1 VNSDLSVDT
10 LDTHAIDALPVAL
23 CVTDRDG
30 GILRF
35 NQRAIELWGR
45 APTPADVQRGPAA
58 QVIRTGQAVRDV
70 TVVIEREDGAPITTS
85 VTSTPITDSSGLTI
99 AAMSTFVENAVDSD
113 AALHRA
119 RLAAIVVSSSD
130 AILSKTLDGIIESW
144 NIGAER
150 VFGYTADEAIGQ
162 HISLITPADRLH
174 EETDV
179 LTRLR
184 HGEKIDHF
192 ETVLRAKDGRL
203 VDVSMAV
210 SPIKGADGRIVGASN
225 VARDVTER
233 RLADEA
239 LSRSRRRYQR
249 IFEAAGVSIWDE
261 DFTAVRAA
269 LDELRAS
276 GVRDFATYFAHR
288 PDEVER
294 CMGLVR
300 VVDVNETTLRM
311 FGASD
316 KRALLASLNTVF
328 TPEARDIFAQE
339 LVSLAEGH
347 SGFEAESVLRTLH
360 GDRVD
365 VLVSITFPA
374 PSDPADSVLVTLTD
388 ITLQKLAEQ
397 ARRDSEALF
406 HEMADT
412 APAMLWISDPTGAWT
427 FLSRQWYELTGQE
440 PENALGLGWLKV
452 LHLDD
457 RDSAAD
463 AVFEA
468 TDQRRPFHFECRLSQ
483 PDGDSRWTIIA
494 GQPRVGADGEFLGF
508 VGSAIDITE
517 RRKAEEA
524 VIEEVHT
531 RETLSRV
538 GAALASE
545 LDPDTLIQAAIDA
558 ATALTSAQW
567 GVFFFSVVDDDGN
580 THEHCAVSG
589 LAPEAFAGPAD
600 AAFEFRPRLAVVR
613 IDDLLSDESEARE
626 IDRRWLPQDLLVRS
640 YLSVPV
646 VSRTGDMRGGVCFG
660 HTRAGVFRPKHEQL
674 ASGIAAWAALALDN
688 ASLYKEA
695 QEANRAKDEFIA
707 TLSHELRTPLN
718 AMLGWAHML
727 RANVLPP
734 ETQRRALETL
744 ERNVRTQAQLV
755 DDLLDV
761 SRIVAGKLH
770 IKGDEVDLT
779 TAVMGAAD
787 TVRPASVAK
796 GLSFRVI
803 VDPDQQ
809 VIVMGDIDRLRQ
821 ILWNLLTNAVKFTP
835 KGGRVEIELR
845 TSDAGASVVVTDTGQ
860 GIRQDFLR
868 HVFERFRQADGSA
881 ARRHGGL
888 GLGLAIVRHLTEA
901 HGGSVSA
908 ESPGEGLGATFTVH
922 LPVREIRTRPKTS
935 QTPEPRGTALAG
947 LRVLLVDDE
956 ADTRDVLRVLLEVQ
970 GANVTAASSAGE
982 ALDLL
987 RRQPTDVLLADIGM
1001 PEQDGYALIEAVR
1014 ALSTSEAI
1022 VPAVAV
1028 TAYVSSRDRARA
1040 FKAGYGWHVAKPVD
1054 PDQLI
1059 AVVSAAARSHP
1070 SSQASSSPA

>member
-1 VNSDLSVDT
+1 
-10 LDTHAIDALPVAL
+10 
-23 CVTDRDG
+23 
-30 GILRF
+30 
-35 NQRAIELWGR
+35 
-45 APTPADVQRGPAA
+45 
-58 QVIRTGQAVRDV
+58 
-70 TVVIEREDGAPITTS
+70 
-85 VTSTPITDSSGLTI
+85 
-99 AAMSTFVENAVDSD
+99 
-113 AALHRA
+113 
-119 RLAAIVVSSSD
+119 
-130 AILSKTLDGIIESW
+130 
-144 NIGAER
+144 
-150 VFGYTADEAIGQ
+150 
-162 HISLITPADRLH
+162 
-174 EETDV
+174 
-179 LTRLR
+179 
-184 HGEKIDHF
+184 
-192 ETVLRAKDGRL
+192 
-203 VDVSMAV
+203 
-210 SPIKGADGRIVGASN
+210 
-225 VARDVTER
+225 
-233 RLADEA
+233 
-239 LSRSRRRYQR
+239 
-249 IFEAAGVSIWDE
+249 
-261 DFTAVRAA
+261 
-269 LDELRAS
+269 
-276 GVRDFATYFAHR
+276 
-288 PDEVER
+288 
-294 CMGLVR
+294 MGLVR
-300 VVDVNETTLRM
+300 VVDINETTLRM
-311 FGASD
+311 FGATD
-316 KRALLASLNTVF
+316 KRALLASLDTVF

-347 SGFEAESVLRTLH
+347 TGFEAESVLRTLH

-440 PENALGLGWLKV
+440 PENALGLGWLNV
-452 LHLDD
+452 LHPDD

-468 TDQRRPFHFECRLSQ
+468 TDQRRPFHFECRVSQ
-483 PDGDSRWTIIA
+483 PDADSRWTIIA
-494 GQPRVGADGEFLGF
+494 GQPRIGTDGEFLGF

-580 THEHCAVSG
+580 THEHRAVSG
-589 LAPEAFAGPAD
+589 LAPEAFAGPPD
-600 AAFEFRPRLAVVR
+600 TSDDFHRLAVVR
-613 IDDLLSDESEARE
+613 VDDLLSDESDAQE
-626 IDRRWLPQDLLVRS
+626 INRRWLPQDLLVRS

-646 VSRTGDMRGGVCFG
+646 VSRTGDVRGGVCFG

-674 ASGIAAWAALALDN
+674 ATGIAAWAALALDN

-779 TAVMGAAD
+779 TVVTSAAD

-796 GLSFRVI
+796 GIMFRVI
-803 VDPDQQ
+803 ADPDQQ
-809 VIVMGDIDRLRQ
+809 VIVMGDVDRLRQ

-845 TSDAGASVVVTDTGQ
+845 ATDASASVVVTDTGQ

-868 HVFERFRQADGSA
+868 HVFERFRQADGTAS
-881 ARRHGGL
+881 RRHGGL

-922 LPVREIRTRPKTS
+922 LPVREVRTRSKTT

-1014 ALSTSEAI
+1014 ALPAPESV

-1028 TAYVSSRDRARA
+1028 TAYVSSRDRAHA

-1059 AVVSAAARSHP
+1059 AVVAAAARSHP
-1070 SSQASSSPA
+1070 SSHAS

>member
-1 VNSDLSVDT
+1 VDSTELSLDT
-10 LDTHAIDALPVAL
+10 LDTKALDAMPVAL
-23 CVTDRDG
+23 CVINREG
-30 GILRF
+30 RIVRY
-35 NQRAIELWGR
+35 NQRAVELWGR
-45 APTPADVQRGPAA
+45 PPTPSDLERAPLE
-58 QVIRTGQAVRDV
+58 QVIRTAQPLRDLPFLV
-70 TVVIEREDGAPITTS
+70 KHRDGS
-85 VTSTPITDSSGLTI
+85 TI
-99 AAMSTFVENAVDSD
+99 AARVTATPLSD
-113 AALHRA
+113 AHGTTVAAIATILEQSPDWDADVHRA
-119 RLAAIVVSSSD
+119 RLAAIVVSSDD

-150 VFGYTADEAIGQ
+150 VFGYTAEEAVAQ
-162 HISLITPADRLH
+162 HISLILPPDRLD
-174 EETDV
+174 EEADV
-179 LTRLR
+179 LARLR
-184 HGEKIDHF
+184 RGEKIDHF
-192 ETVLRAKDGRL
+192 ETLRRAKDGRL
-203 VDVSMAV
+203 VDVSMTV
-210 SPIKGADGRIVGASN
+210 SPIRSNDGRIVGASN
-225 VARDVTER
+225 VARDITER

-249 IFEAAGVSIWDE
+249 IFESAGVSIWDE

-276 GVRDFATYFAHR
+276 GVRDFAEYFAQR
-288 PDEVER
+288 PGEVER
-294 CMGLVR
+294 YIGLVR

-311 FGASD
+311 FGATE
-316 KRALLASLNTVF
+316 KQTLLRSLTTVF
-328 TPEARDIFAQE
+328 TPETRDVFAQE
-339 LVSLAEGH
+339 LVALAEGRTT
-347 SGFEAESVLRTLH
+347 FEAESVLRTLH
-360 GDRVD
+360 GNRVD
-365 VLVSITFPA
+365 VLVSITFPTA
-374 PSDPADSVLVTLTD
+374 GEPADSVLVTLTD

-412 APAMLWISDPTGAWT
+412 APAMLWISDPAGAWT
-427 FLSRQWYELTGQE
+427 FLSRQWYEFTAQG
-440 PENALGLGWLKV
+440 PESALGLGWLNA
-452 LHLDD
+452 LHPDD
-457 RDSAAD
+457 RDSAAA

-468 TDQRRPFHFECRLSQ
+468 TDERRPFHFECRLSQ
-483 PDGDSRWTIIA
+483 PDGEPRWVIIA
-494 GQPRVGADGEFLGF
+494 GQPRMDTDGGFLGF

-524 VIEEVHT
+524 VIDEVHT

-545 LDPDTLIQAAIDA
+545 LDPDTLIQSATDA

-567 GVFFFSVVDDDGN
+567 GVFFFTVTDDSGK
-580 THEHCAVSG
+580 TSEHHAVSG
-589 LAPEAFAGPAD
+589 LPKT
-600 AAFEFRPRLAVVR
+600 AFEDAPSPGLEPPRPFIVR
-613 IDDLLSDESEARE
+613 IDDLSAAEYLDAGDS
-626 IDRRWLPQDLLVRS
+626 DRRWVPRDVPVRS

-646 VSRTGDMRGGVCFG
+646 ISRTGDVRGGVCFG
-660 HTRAGVFRPKHEQL
+660 HTRAGVFLPKHEQL

-734 ETQRRALETL
+734 ETQRRALDTL
-744 ERNVRTQAQLV
+744 ERNVRAQAQLV

-770 IKGDEVDLT
+770 IKGEEVDLT
-779 TAVMGAAD
+779 MVVMSAAD
-787 TVRPASVAK
+787 TVRPATVAK
-796 GLSFRVI
+796 GLSFRVV

-809 VIVMGDIDRLRQ
+809 VIVTGDADRLRQ

-845 TSDAGASVVVTDTGQ
+845 CTDTSASVVVTDTGQ

-868 HVFERFRQADGSA
+868 HAFERFRQADSTA
-881 ARRHGGL
+881 SRRHGGL

-908 ESPGEGLGATFTVH
+908 ESAGEGLGATFTVH
-922 LPVREIRTRPKTS
+922 LPIRDIRVREKAGASGET
-935 QTPEPRGTALAG
+935 RGTALAG
-947 LRVLLVDDE
+947 LRLLIVDDE
-956 ADTRDVLRVLLEVQ
+956 PDTRDVLRALLEVQ
-970 GANVTAASSAGE
+970 GAAVSVASSAGE
-982 ALDLL
+982 ALELL

-1001 PEQDGYALIEAVR
+1001 PDQDGYALIEAVR
-1014 ALSTSEAI
+1014 ALRTQEAVI
-1022 VPAVAV
+1022 PAVAV
-1028 TAYVSSRDRARA
+1028 TAYVTSRDRARA

-1054 PDQLI
+1054 PDQLV

-1070 SSQASSSPA
+1070 SSPLPS

>member
-1 VNSDLSVDT
+1 MNSEVSVVT
-10 LDTHAIDALPVAL
+10 LDTQTIDALPVAL

-30 GILRF
+30 RLVRF
-35 NQRAIELWGR
+35 NQRATDLWGR

-58 QVIRTGQAVRDV
+58 QVIRTGQPVRDV
-70 TVVIEREDGAPITTS
+70 AVVIERQDGATITAS
-85 VTSTPITDSSGLTI
+85 VTSIPMTDSNGLTI
-99 AAMSTFVENAVDSD
+99 AAVSTFVENAIDSD

-119 RLAAIVVSSSD
+119 RLAAIVVSSTD

-192 ETVLRAKDGRL
+192 ETVRRAKDGRL
-203 VDVSMAV
+203 VDVSMAI
-210 SPIKGADGRIVGASN
+210 SPIKGSDGRIVGASN
-225 VARDVTER
+225 VARDITER

-269 LDELRAS
+269 LDELRTS
-276 GVRDFATYFAHR
+276 GVSDFVTYFAQH

-300 VVDVNETTLRM
+300 VVDINETTLRM
-311 FGASD
+311 FGATD
-316 KRALLASLNTVF
+316 KRALLASLDTVF

-347 SGFEAESVLRTLH
+347 TGFEAESVLRTLH

-440 PENALGLGWLKV
+440 PENALGLGWLNV
-452 LHLDD
+452 LHPDD

-468 TDQRRPFHFECRLSQ
+468 TDQRRPFHFECRVSQ
-483 PDGDSRWTIIA
+483 PDADSRWTIIA
-494 GQPRVGADGEFLGF
+494 GQPRIGTDGEFLGF

-580 THEHCAVSG
+580 THEHRAVSG
-589 LAPEAFAGPAD
+589 LAPEAFAGPPD
-600 AAFEFRPRLAVVR
+600 TSDDFHRLAVVR
-613 IDDLLSDESEARE
+613 VDDLLSDESDAQE
-626 IDRRWLPQDLLVRS
+626 INRRWLPQDLLVRS

-646 VSRTGDMRGGVCFG
+646 VSRTGDVRGGVCFG

-674 ASGIAAWAALALDN
+674 ATGIAAWAALALDN

-779 TAVMGAAD
+779 TVVTSAAD

-796 GLSFRVI
+796 GISFRVI
-803 VDPDQQ
+803 ADPDQQ
-809 VIVMGDIDRLRQ
+809 VIVMGDVDRLRQ

-845 TSDAGASVVVTDTGQ
+845 ATDASASVVVTDTGQ

-868 HVFERFRQADGSA
+868 HVFERFRQADGTAS
-881 ARRHGGL
+881 RRHGGL

-922 LPVREIRTRPKTS
+922 LPVREVRTRPKTT

-1014 ALSTSEAI
+1014 ALPAPESV

-1028 TAYVSSRDRARA
+1028 TAYVSSRDRAHA

-1059 AVVSAAARSHP
+1059 AVVAAAARSHP
-1070 SSQASSSPA
+1070 SSHAS

>member
-1 VNSDLSVDT
+1 VDSTRLSVDT
-10 LDTHAIDALPVAL
+10 LDTQALDAMPVAL
-23 CVTDRDG
+23 CVIDPDG
-30 GILRF
+30 RIVRY
-35 NQRAIELWGR
+35 NPRAVELWGR
-45 APTPADVQRGPAA
+45 PPAPADLKRAA
-58 QVIRTGQAVRDV
+58 LEEVIRTAQPLRDFPFLV
-70 TVVIEREDGAPITTS
+70 KHRDGSTIPTRVNAAPL
-85 VTSTPITDSSGLTI
+85 TDSHGSTVAAI
-99 AAMSTFVENAVDSD
+99 ATFLEQSPDWD
-113 AALHRA
+113 AEVHRA
-119 RLAAIVVSSSD
+119 RLAAIVVSSDD
-130 AILSKTLDGIIESW
+130 AILSKTLNGIIESW

-150 VFGYTADEAIGQ
+150 VFGYTAEEAVGQ
-162 HISLITPADRLH
+162 HISLILPLDRH
-174 EETDV
+174 DEEADV
-179 LTRLR
+179 LARLR
-184 HGEKIDHF
+184 CGEKIDHF
-192 ETVLRAKDGRL
+192 ETVRRAKDGRL
-203 VDVSMAV
+203 VDISMTV
-210 SPIKGADGRIVGASN
+210 SPIRGTDGRIVGASN
-225 VARDVTER
+225 VARDITER

-269 LDELRAS
+269 LDELRAA
-276 GVRDFATYFAHR
+276 GIHDFVAYFAHN
-288 PDEVER
+288 PEEVER
-294 CMGLVR
+294 FIALVR

-311 FGASD
+311 FGALD
-316 KRALLASLNTVF
+316 KRTLLQSLNAVF
-328 TPEARDIFAQE
+328 TPETRGVFAQE
-339 LVSLAEGH
+339 LVALAEGRTT
-347 SGFEAESVLRTLH
+347 FEAESVLQTLH

-365 VLVSITFPA
+365 VLVSITFPTA
-374 PSDPADSVLVTLTD
+374 GEPADSVLVTLTD
-388 ITLQKLAEQ
+388 ITLQKLTEQ

-412 APAMLWISDPTGAWT
+412 APAMLWISDPAGAWT
-427 FLSRQWYELTGQE
+427 FLSRQWYEFTAQE
-440 PENALGLGWLKV
+440 PESALGLGWLNA
-452 LHLDD
+452 LHPDD
-457 RDSAAD
+457 RDSAAA

-468 TDQRRPFHFECRLSQ
+468 TGEGRPFHFECRLSQ
-483 PDGDSRWTIIA
+483 PDGEPRWVIIA
-494 GQPRVGADGEFLGF
+494 GQPRVDTDGGLLGF

-524 VIEEVHT
+524 VIDEVHT

-545 LDPDTLIQAAIDA
+545 LDPATLIQAATDA

-567 GVFFFSVVDDDGN
+567 GVFYFTVTDDNGN
-580 THEHCAVSG
+580 TSEHHAVSG
-589 LAPEAFAGPAD
+589 LPKSAFEEVAGPGP
-600 AAFEFRPRLAVVR
+600 EPRRPFIVR
-613 IDDLLSDESEARE
+613 IDDLSAAEHAGD
-626 IDRRWLPQDLLVRS
+626 IDRRWMPRGLLVRS

-646 VSRTGDMRGGVCFG
+646 ISRIGDIRGGVCFG
-660 HTRAGVFRPKHEQL
+660 HTRASVFLPKHEQL

-734 ETQRRALETL
+734 ETQRRALDTL
-744 ERNVRTQAQLV
+744 ERNVRAQAQLV

-761 SRIVAGKLH
+761 SRIVAGKMH

-779 TAVMGAAD
+779 TVVMSAAD
-787 TVRPASVAK
+787 TVRPATVAK
-796 GLSFRVI
+796 GLSFRVV

-809 VIVMGDIDRLRQ
+809 VIVTGDADRIRQ

-845 TSDAGASVVVTDTGQ
+845 CADTSASVVVTDTGQ

-868 HVFERFRQADGSA
+868 HVFERFRQADSTA
-881 ARRHGGL
+881 SRRHGGL
-888 GLGLAIVRHLTEA
+888 GLGLAIVRYLTEA

-908 ESPGEGLGATFTVH
+908 ESGGEGLGATFTVH
-922 LPVREIRTRPKTS
+922 LPIREIRAREQAGKS
-935 QTPEPRGTALAG
+935 GEPRGTALAG
-947 LRVLLVDDE
+947 LRVLIVDDE
-956 ADTRDVLRVLLEVQ
+956 PDTRDVLRALLEVR
-970 GANVTAASSAGE
+970 GAVVSVASSAGE
-982 ALDLL
+982 ALELL

-1014 ALSTSEAI
+1014 ALRTQEAVI
-1022 VPAVAV
+1022 PAVAV
-1028 TAYVSSRDRARA
+1028 TAYVTSRDRARA

-1054 PDQLI
+1054 PDQLV

-1070 SSQASSSPA
+1070 SSPLPS

>member
-1 VNSDLSVDT
+1 LDSTEFSVDT
-10 LDTHAIDALPVAL
+10 LDSQALDALPVAL

-30 GILRF
+30 RIVRF
-35 NQRAIELWGR
+35 NQSAVKLWGR
-45 APTPADVQRGPAA
+45 TPTSADLERGPAA

-70 TVVIEREDGAPITTS
+70 VLAIERQDGTTVS
-85 VTSTPITDSSGLTI
+85 TRVTATPIS
-99 AAMSTFVENAVDSD
+99 AADGSTVAAVTAFVESPADSD
-113 AALHRA
+113 GPIHRA
-119 RLAAIVVSSSD
+119 RLAAIVVSSDD

-150 VFGYTADEAIGQ
+150 IFGYSAEDAIGQ
-162 HISLITPADRLH
+162 HITLITPADRLD
-174 EETDV
+174 EEAGV
-179 LTRLR
+179 LARLR
-184 HGEKIDHF
+184 RGEKIDHF
-192 ETVLRAKDGRL
+192 ETVRRAKDGRL
-203 VDVSMAV
+203 IDVSMTV

-225 VARDVTER
+225 VARDITER
-233 RLADEA
+233 RLADES

-249 IFEAAGVSIWDE
+249 IFDAAGVSIWDE

-276 GVRDFATYFAHR
+276 GVRDFTAYFTEH
-288 PDEVER
+288 PEEVER
-294 CMGLVR
+294 YIGLVR

-311 FGASD
+311 FGATD
-316 KRALLASLNTVF
+316 KRSLLASLTTVF
-328 TPEARDIFAQE
+328 TTDAHDMFAQE
-339 LVSLAEGH
+339 LVALAEGH
-347 SGFEAESVLRTLH
+347 TAFEGESVLRTLR
-360 GDRVD
+360 GDRMD
-365 VLVSITFPA
+365 VLVSITLPVTGE
-374 PSDPADSVLVTLTD
+374 PADSVLVTLTD

-412 APAMLWISDPTGAWT
+412 APAMLWISDPSGAWT
-427 FLSRQWYELTGQE
+427 FLSRQWHELTGQQ
-440 PENALGLGWLKV
+440 PDRALGLGWLNV
-452 LHLDD
+452 LHPDD

-483 PDGDSRWTIIA
+483 PDGEPRWTIIA
-494 GQPRVGADGEFLGF
+494 GQPRRGTDGEFLGF

-524 VIEEVHT
+524 VIDEIHT

-545 LDPDTLIQAAIDA
+545 LDPDTLIQSAVDA
-558 ATALTSAQW
+558 ATALTAAQW
-567 GVFFFSVVDDDGN
+567 GVFFFTVADDEGT
-580 THEHCAVSG
+580 THEHHAVSG
-589 LAPEAFAGPAD
+589 LPAEAFPEPELA
-600 AAFEFRPRLAVVR
+600 EVTRWRPRIVR
-613 IDDLLSDESEARE
+613 IDDLMAADGPDAPDAAD
-626 IDRRWLPQDLLVRS
+626 IDRRWIPQGAPVRS

-646 VSRTGDMRGGVCFG
+646 VSRTGDVRGGVSFG
-660 HTRAGVFRPKHEQL
+660 HVRAGVFQPRHEQL

-734 ETQRRALETL
+734 ETKRRALETL

-770 IKGDEVDLT
+770 IKSEEVDLT
-779 TAVMGAAD
+779 AVVASAAD
-787 TVRPASVAK
+787 TVRPATVAK
-796 GLSFRVI
+796 GISFRV
-803 VDPDQQ
+803 VADPDRQ
-809 VIVMGDIDRLRQ
+809 VIVTGDADRLRQ
-821 ILWNLLTNAVKFTP
+821 IFWNLLTNAVKFTP

-845 TSDAGASVVVTDTGQ
+845 YADGGASVVVTDTGQ

-868 HVFERFRQADGSA
+868 HVFERFRQADSTA
-881 ARRHGGL
+881 SRRHGGL

-901 HGGSVSA
+901 HGGSVTA
-908 ESPGEGLGATFTVH
+908 ESAGDGLGATFTIH
-922 LPVREIRTRPKTS
+922 LPVRDVRNRPNTG
-935 QTPEPRGTALAG
+935 QPPERRGTALAG

-956 ADTRDVLRVLLEVQ
+956 ADTREVLRVLLEVQ
-970 GANVTAASSAGE
+970 GASVTAAASAGE
-982 ALDLL
+982 ALDVL
-987 RRQPTDVLLADIGM
+987 RRHPTDVLLADIGM

-1014 ALSTSEAI
+1014 ALPTTEAVI
-1022 VPAVAV
+1022 PAVAV

-1040 FKAGYGWHVAKPVD
+1040 FKAGYGWHIAKPVD
-1054 PDQLI
+1054 PDQLV

-1070 SSQASSSPA
+1070 SSQPS

>member
-1 VNSDLSVDT
+1 VDSTELSAET
-10 LDTHAIDALPVAL
+10 LDAQTLDALPVAL

-30 GILRF
+30 GIVRF
-35 NQRAIELWGR
+35 NQRAVDLWGR
-45 APTPADVQRGPAA
+45 PPTSADVQHGPAA
-58 QVIRTGQAVRDV
+58 QAIRTGQTVRDV
-70 TVVIEREDGAPITTS
+70 TVLVDRQDGTSIRTCVTATPIIAANGLTTS
-85 VTSTPITDSSGLTI
+85 AV
-99 AAMSTFVENAVDSD
+99 STFVEAPIDSD
-113 AALHRA
+113 SALQRA
-119 RLAAIVVSSSD
+119 RLAAIVVSSDD
-130 AILSKTLDGIIESW
+130 AILSKTLDGIIEFW

-162 HISLITPADRLH
+162 HISLITPPDRLD
-174 EETDV
+174 EEAEV
-179 LTRLR
+179 LARLR
-184 HGEKIDHF
+184 RGEKIDHF
-192 ETVLRAKDGRL
+192 ETIRCAKDGRL
-203 VDVSMAV
+203 IDVSMSV
-210 SPIKGADGRIVGASN
+210 SPIKDADGRIVGASN
-225 VARDVTER
+225 VARDITER
-233 RLADEA
+233 RLAHEA

-276 GVRDFATYFAHR
+276 GVRDFAAYFAQH
-288 PDEVER
+288 PDDVER
-294 CMGLVR
+294 YIGLVR
-300 VVDVNETTLRM
+300 VVDVNQTTLRM
-311 FGASD
+311 FGATD

-328 TPEARDIFAQE
+328 TPETRDIFAQE
-339 LVSLAEGH
+339 LVALAEGH
-347 SGFEAESVLRTLH
+347 STFEAESVLRTLH
-360 GDRVD
+360 GDRVH
-365 VLVSITFPA
+365 VLVSITLPVA
-374 PSDPADSVLVTLTD
+374 DEPADSVLVTLTD

-412 APAMLWISDPTGAWT
+412 APAMLWVSDPSGAWT

-440 PENALGLGWLKV
+440 PENALGLGWLNV
-452 LHLDD
+452 LHPDD

-463 AVFEA
+463 AVFDA
-468 TDQRRPFHFECRLSQ
+468 TDHRRPFHFECRLSQ
-483 PDGDSRWTIIA
+483 LDEDEPRWTIIA
-494 GQPRVGADGEFLGF
+494 GQPRLGTDGEFLGF

-545 LDPDTLIQAAIDA
+545 LDPDTLIQSAIDA

-567 GVFFFSVVDDDGN
+567 GVFFFTVVDDGGN
-580 THEHCAVSG
+580 THEHQAVSG
-589 LAPEAFAGPAD
+589 LPPEAFAGTPDVSEVSHRRPAI
-600 AAFEFRPRLAVVR
+600 LR
-613 IDDLLSDESEARE
+613 IDDLSGGESADAGS

-646 VSRTGDMRGGVCFG
+646 VSRTGDVRGGVCFG

-727 RANVLPP
+727 RVNVLPP
-734 ETQRRALETL
+734 ETQQRALETL

-779 TAVMGAAD
+779 TVVTSAAD
-787 TVRPASVAK
+787 TVRPATVAK

-809 VIVMGDIDRLRQ
+809 VLVTGDADRLRQ

-845 TSDAGASVVVTDTGQ
+845 TTDTSASVVVTDTGQ

-868 HVFERFRQADGSA
+868 HVFERFRQADSTA
-881 ARRHGGL
+881 SRRHGGL

-908 ESPGEGLGATFTVH
+908 ESAGDGRGATFTVH
-922 LPVREIRTRPKTS
+922 LPVRDVRRRPKTGQS
-935 QTPEPRGTALAG
+935 PEPRGTALAG

-970 GANVTAASSAGE
+970 GANVTVASSAGE

-1014 ALSTSEAI
+1014 ALTTSEAG
-1022 VPAVAV
+1022 VPAIAV
-1028 TAYVSSRDRARA
+1028 TAYVSSRDRTRA
-1040 FKAGYGWHVAKPVD
+1040 LQAGYGWHVAKPVD

-1059 AVVSAAARSHP
+1059 AVVSAAARSH
-1070 SSQASSSPA
+1070 SSAEPL

>member
-1 VNSDLSVDT
+1 MNSDLSIGT
-10 LDTHAIDALPVAL
+10 LDTQALDALPVAV
-23 CVTDRDG
+23 CVSDREDR
-30 GILRF
+30 IVRF
-35 NQRAIELWGR
+35 NQRAVDMWGR
-45 APTPADVQRGPAA
+45 PPASVDIQRGPAA

-70 TVVIEREDGAPITTS
+70 TVVIERHDGSTLTAS
-85 VTSTPITDSSGLTI
+85 VTATPLTDTRGLTV
-99 AAMSTFVENAVDSD
+99 AAVSTFVVLPVDAD
-113 AALHRA
+113 AELHRA
-119 RLAAIVVSSSD
+119 RLAAIVVSSDD
-130 AILSKTLDGIIESW
+130 AILSKTLDGAIEFW

-150 VFGYTADEAIGQ
+150 IFGYTAEEAIGR
-162 HISLITPADRLH
+162 HISLILPPDRLD
-174 EETDV
+174 EESDV
-179 LTRLR
+179 LARLR
-184 HGEKIDHF
+184 RGDKIDHF
-192 ETVLRAKDGRL
+192 ETVRRAKDGRL
-203 VDVSMAV
+203 VDVSMTV
-210 SPIKGADGRIVGASN
+210 SPIKGLDGRIVGASN
-225 VARDVTER
+225 VARDITER
-233 RLADEA
+233 RLAHEA
-239 LSRSRRRYQR
+239 LTRSRRRYQR
-249 IFEAAGVSIWDE
+249 IFESAGVSIWDE

-269 LDELRAS
+269 LDELRAT
-276 GVRDFATYFAHR
+276 GVRDFAQYFATHSE
-288 PDEVER
+288 EVER
-294 CMGLVR
+294 YIGLVR

-311 FGASD
+311 FGATD
-316 KRALLASLNTVF
+316 KRAVLASLDTIFVAE
-328 TPEARDIFAQE
+328 TREIFAQE
-339 LVSLAEGH
+339 LVALAEGH
-347 SGFEAESVLRTLH
+347 TTFEAESVLRTLH

-365 VLVSITFPA
+365 VLVSITFPVA
-374 PSDPADSVLVTLTD
+374 GEPADSVLVTLTD

-412 APAMLWISDPTGAWT
+412 APAMLWISDSTGAWT

-452 LHLDD
+452 LHPDD

-494 GQPRVGADGEFLGF
+494 GQPRLGNDGEFLGF

-545 LDPDTLIQAAIDA
+545 LDPDRLIQSAIDA

-567 GVFFFSVVDDDGN
+567 GVFFFSVVDDEGK
-580 THEHCAVSG
+580 THEHHAVSG
-589 LAPEAFAGPAD
+589 LPAEAFASPPDVADQRPRGPAI
-600 AAFEFRPRLAVVR
+600 VR
-613 IDDLLSDESEARE
+613 IDDLLSGEADDASH

-646 VSRTGDMRGGVCFG
+646 VSRTGEVRGGVCFG
-660 HTRAGVFRPKHEQL
+660 HTRAGVFRPRHEQL

-779 TAVMGAAD
+779 TVVTTAAD
-787 TVRPASVAK
+787 TVRPATVAK

-803 VDPDQQ
+803 ADPDQQ
-809 VIVMGDIDRLRQ
+809 VIVIGDADRIRQ

-845 TSDAGASVVVTDTGQ
+845 TTDTGASVVVTDTGQ

-868 HVFERFRQADGSA
+868 HVFERFRQADSTA
-881 ARRHGGL
+881 SRRHGGL

-908 ESPGEGLGATFTVH
+908 ESPGEGLGATFTLQ
-922 LPVREIRTRPKTS
+922 LPVREVRTRAKTGE
-935 QTPEPRGTALAG
+935 TPETRGTALSG

-982 ALDLL
+982 ALEIL
-987 RRQPTDVLLADIGM
+987 RRHPTDVLLADIGM

-1014 ALSTSEAI
+1014 ALTTSEAV

-1028 TAYVSSRDRARA
+1028 TAYVSSRDRTRA
-1040 FKAGYGWHVAKPVD
+1040 FKAGYGWHLAKPVD

-1070 SSQASSSPA
+1070 SASQPS

>member
-1 VNSDLSVDT
+1 V
-10 LDTHAIDALPVAL
+10 
-23 CVTDRDG
+23 
-30 GILRF
+30 
-35 NQRAIELWGR
+35 
-45 APTPADVQRGPAA
+45 
-58 QVIRTGQAVRDV
+58 
-70 TVVIEREDGAPITTS
+70 
-85 VTSTPITDSSGLTI
+85 
-99 AAMSTFVENAVDSD
+99 
-113 AALHRA
+113 
-119 RLAAIVVSSSD
+119 
-130 AILSKTLDGIIESW
+130 
-144 NIGAER
+144 
-150 VFGYTADEAIGQ
+150 
-162 HISLITPADRLH
+162 
-174 EETDV
+174 
-179 LTRLR
+179 
-184 HGEKIDHF
+184 
-192 ETVLRAKDGRL
+192 
-203 VDVSMAV
+203 
-210 SPIKGADGRIVGASN
+210 
-225 VARDVTER
+225 
-233 RLADEA
+233 
-239 LSRSRRRYQR
+239 
-249 IFEAAGVSIWDE
+249 
-261 DFTAVRAA
+261 FTA
-269 LDELRAS
+269 
-276 GVRDFATYFAHR
+276 
-288 PDEVER
+288 
-294 CMGLVR
+294 
-300 VVDVNETTLRM
+300 
-311 FGASD
+311 
-316 KRALLASLNTVF
+316 
-328 TPEARDIFAQE
+328 EARDIFAHE
-339 LVSLAEGH
+339 LVALAEGH
-347 SGFEAESVLRTLH
+347 TVFEAESVLRTLN
-360 GDRVD
+360 GDRID
-365 VLVSITFPA
+365 VLVSITFPM
-374 PSDPADSVLVTLTD
+374 PGEPADSVLVTLTD

-412 APAMLWISDPTGAWT
+412 APAMLWMSDPAGAWT

-452 LHLDD
+452 LHSDD

-468 TDQRRPFHFECRLSQ
+468 TDQQRPFHFECRLSQ

-545 LDPDTLIQAAIDA
+545 LDPDTLIQSAIDA

-567 GVFFFSVVDDDGN
+567 GVFFFSVVDDNGN
-580 THEHCAVSG
+580 THEHHAVSG
-589 LAPEAFAGPAD
+589 LPPEAFGGPPAD
-600 AAFEFRPRLAVVR
+600 TDQSLRRPAIVR
-613 IDDLLSDESEARE
+613 VDDLLAGESDDANS
-626 IDRRWLPQDLLVRS
+626 IDRRWLPHDLLVRS

-646 VSRTGDMRGGVCFG
+646 VSRTGDVRGGVCFG
-660 HTRAGVFRPKHEQL
+660 HTRASMFRPKHEQL

-770 IKGDEVDLT
+770 MKGDEVDLT
-779 TAVMGAAD
+779 TVVAGAAD
-787 TVRPASVAK
+787 TVRPATVAK

-803 VDPDQQ
+803 TDPDQQ
-809 VIVMGDIDRLRQ
+809 VIVMGDADRLRQ

-845 TSDAGASVVVTDTGQ
+845 TTDAGASVVVTDTGQ

-868 HVFERFRQADGSA
+868 HVFERFRQADSTA
-881 ARRHGGL
+881 SRRHGGL

-908 ESPGEGLGATFTVH
+908 ESPGEGLGATFTIQ
-922 LPVREIRTRPKTS
+922 LPVREVRTRPKTGQS
-935 QTPEPRGTALAG
+935 PEPRGTALAG

-956 ADTRDVLRVLLEVQ
+956 PDTRDVLRALLEVQ
-970 GANVTAASSAGE
+970 GANVTTASSAGE

-987 RRQPTDVLLADIGM
+987 RRHPTDVLLADIGM

-1014 ALSTSEAI
+1014 ALPTQEAV

-1028 TAYVSSRDRARA
+1028 TAYVTSRDRSRA

-1054 PDQLI
+1054 PDQLV

-1070 SSQASSSPA
+1070 SSQPS